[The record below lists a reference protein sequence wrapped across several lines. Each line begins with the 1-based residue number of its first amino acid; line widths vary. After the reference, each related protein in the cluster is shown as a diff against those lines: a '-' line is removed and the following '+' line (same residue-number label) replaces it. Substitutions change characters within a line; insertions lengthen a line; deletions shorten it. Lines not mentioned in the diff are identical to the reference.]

1 MEKSKEEII
10 YNDSE
15 VSVEVNEKA
24 INELMLRIAEKKKEF
39 SEKDYSIKTNKKDF
53 SYFKDFME
61 NSVEWTSMEAL
72 GVIEINKVIA
82 EVEKEGIKDN
92 YIFMR
97 ALPLQASHYFL
108 SRKKGTGNKEAEAY
122 ISVISSFE
130 DAMKRESKDSM
141 MVKDLENQLTALQ
154 QGIEVE

>member
-1 MEKSKEEII
+1 
-10 YNDSE
+10 
-15 VSVEVNEKA
+15 
-24 INELMLRIAEKKKEF
+24 
-39 SEKDYSIKTNKKDF
+39 
-53 SYFKDFME
+53 ME

-82 EVEKEGIKDN
+82 TVEKEGIKDN

-130 DAMKRESKDSM
+130 DAMKREAKDSM